1 MVYGKNTSDTSSLP
15 SSAWIDVKSESGEGH
30 WVPAE
35 GVQLM
40 GLVDGLLEAGVG
52 RDQIALI
59 AHDVARELVQPEFPS
74 FRRRRRVPTERMAMP
89 EASMHEDR
97 DTVSGKNQV
106 RTTWKAPVVKSK
118 TQPCRMQVSPDPKLR
133 KGVLA
138 ADARHH
144 SGSCLTVDD
153 IGHCVL
159 LPDRLS
165 L

>member
-59 AHDVARELVQPEFPS
+59 SPFRDCASRLRRIALDMGLDAGTAGTVHTAQGKEADVFVLMLGGNPRLPGAKVW
-74 FRRRRRVPTERMAMP
+74 A
-89 EASMHEDR
+89 ASKPNLLNVA
-97 DTVSGKNQV
+97 VSRGKKRLYV
-106 RTTWKAPVVKSK
+106 IG
-118 TQPCRMQVSPDPKLR
+118 D
-133 KGVLA
+133 LA
-138 ADARHH
+138 AWRKHNHFSLMADY
-144 SGSCLTVDD
+144 
-153 IGHCVL
+153 
-159 LPDRLS
+159 LPEREAVAFS
-165 L
+165 N